1 MRKTLLPLF
10 CAGLLAIPSA
20 QAEVVADA
28 ANDYQSAPDIAAD
41 AAPTA
46 PPTGWEYIYSDAVTG
61 GIEVALTPG
70 STVGDSGN
78 MGFGSDQGGG
88 GETPV
93 VLGSITAPDNNFAI
107 FGNFGHAG
115 VVGTDLLL
123 HPGNTDPTAYVIARY
138 TISAADI
145 ANGTFATISGS
156 FRDQQGSTTNTN
168 AGPSIQAFVL
178 VNGATSFAVTG
189 AAGRVNNDG
198 TSPNGIFN
206 VETTVVQG
214 DVISFVVFNNGLF
227 FGDETALQASI
238 DLGDAPVD
246 ESPTITSN
254 PDNQDLFIGDTLNL
268 VVAASGSP
276 TLTYQWRKDMVAIV
290 GETNPTFSIASV
302 VEDDAASYDCVV
314 TNDSGSATSMASLV
328 TVSVEAPTIVTPPE
342 SQDLFVGQ
350 TLNLSVVADG
360 SPTLTYQWAKAPV
373 GGDETTFVNIAGATS
388 PTFTIASVT
397 LDDTGDYDC
406 SVTNDAGS
414 VFTTRATIIVRDNN
428 APVATAPDGNTLEDT
443 PLIFSVGDLA
453 TDADG
458 DLLQISGTSG
468 TSANG
473 ATISNSPT
481 EVGYFPTAGLTTD
494 DTFTV
499 EVTDG
504 FETVSVT
511 VTVDVLAISAGKI
524 TIADAALDYVAAAG
538 GLVEDLAANPSGWG
552 YFGSEAASGA
562 NLNALTAGRVGNQNP
577 ADDYQGFVGVSDF
590 GTAAVYGTNT
600 AESVEFELF
609 ANGEG
614 NMGIVGTDL
623 LLHPG
628 QAIVEDDLD
637 EEDPFVILRYTVSAN
652 DVNGQVPG
660 TGTISGSFRELVIGG
675 NGAVDSISSEIFL
688 NGVSQFAAL
697 GNQSTPNAL
706 TQAEGTFDITGLTF
720 EVGDT
725 IDFVVGINGRF
736 GADETALQ
744 AAICVDFDPA
754 LFVAPAGEVVIDSCD
769 FVGTGFQV
777 VASGLTSGTD
787 YQLRRSANL
796 SDGFPTVVGDSV
808 TGTGSGDVFTDPNPL
823 TGAGA
828 KSFYAIFE
836 TP

>member
-20 QAEVVADA
+20 RAEVVADA

-206 VETTVVQG
+206 VETTVAQG

-342 SQDLFVGQ
+342 SQNLVIGD

-406 SVTNDAGS
+406 AVTNDGGT
-414 VFTTRATIIVRDNN
+414 VFTVPPATVIVRDNN
-428 APVATAPDGNTLEDT
+428 APASSAPDVATAENT
-443 PLIFSVGDLA
+443 PLVLVTNELA
-453 TDADG
+453 TDAD
-458 DLLQISGTSG
+458 DDPLFIVSADA
-468 TSANG
+468 TSASG
-473 ATISNSPT
+473 ATIVFSET
-481 EVGYFPTAGLTTD
+481 EVAYIPSPNSTITD
-494 DTFTV
+494 DTFSV
-499 EVTDG
+499 VVSDG
-504 FETVSVT
+504 FSETSVI
-511 VTVDVLAISAGKI
+511 VTVDVVAEDATVVAGP
-524 TIADAALDYVAAAG
+524 AADYVDAATL
-538 GLVEDLAANPSGWG
+538 PSNWS
-552 YFGSEAASGA
+552 YLRASEATGGTEVALEASIAGLGNGGNNGFGNSDADSNNNFRVPAVLGGIDGGA
-562 NLNALTAGRVGNQNP
+562 EYEIFNDGFEGTTDDLDTGNR
-577 ADDYQGFVGVSDF
+577 GLEGV
-590 GTAAVYGTNT
+590 
-600 AESVEFELF
+600 
-609 ANGEG
+609 
-614 NMGIVGTDL
+614 DL
-623 LLHPG
+623 LLHP
-628 QAIVEDDLD
+628 ANNDDND
-637 EEDPFVILRYTVSAN
+637 FVIIRYTLTAADLAN
-652 DVNGQVPG
+652 GSFAV
-660 TGTISGSFRELVIGG
+660 IEGSFRDLAGG
-675 NGAVDSISSEIFL
+675 TGGGGANSITAQIFL
-688 NGVSQFAAL
+688 NDTEVFIATGAAGRLFPVDGSFSVSPATTL
-697 GNQSTPNAL
+697 NA
-706 TQAEGTFDITGLTF
+706 
-720 EVGDT
+720 GDT
-725 IDFVVGINGRF
+725 ISFVVGNNGGF
-736 GADETALQ
+736 GGDETALR
-744 AAICVDFDPA
+744 A
-754 LFVAPAGEVVIDSCD
+754 LIKVTGEPVINPSNGVVIDSCG
-769 FVGTGFQV
+769 FVGDDFQV
-777 VASGLTSGTD
+777 VVSGLTSGVD
-787 YQLRRSANL
+787 YILQRSDDL
-796 SDGFPTVVGDSV
+796 DDDFPTPVGVTVSG
-808 TGTGSGDVFTDPNPL
+808 TGTGDTFTDPNPP
-823 TGAGA
+823 TGAEA
-828 KSFYAIFE
+828 RAFYQVFE
-836 TP
+836 LPGT